1 MQRCLVTVAVL
12 AAMLAIPA
20 MAMADDPSIR
30 ASAER
35 LAAEAVL
42 QPAGDGGPSMA
53 KRVTSLLLI
62 GAGIGAVLAG
72 NPDYVPSQ
80 FVPGN
85 YPNRVDLS
93 MYLGDGDYPGH
104 RYRRDRRRGSR
115 YGTGYACQAGST
127 RCILTATELRD
138 QYRFGYTDGFDD
150 GAYAGLVV
158 GHEQGWNEG
167 HAAGQR
173 DVIQILDANGFVVY
187 DGEFIPASYV
197 RETFSDKKGMRYGGV
212 GLIAVGAIVNLVWPD
227 SPARLSVSPLRG
239 GGSLGASFGF

>member
-1 MQRCLVTVAVL
+1 MTAITLGIGTGVTVDAGVGTEPGTPAKPAQRAVSL
-12 AAMLAIPA
+12 PPPSSAI
-20 MAMADDPSIR
+20 
-30 ASAER
+30 
-35 LAAEAVL
+35 
-42 QPAGDGGPSMA
+42 
-53 KRVTSLLLI
+53 
-62 GAGIGAVLAG
+62 
-72 NPDYVPSQ
+72 
-80 FVPGN
+80 
-85 YPNRVDLS
+85 
-93 MYLGDGDYPGH
+93 
-104 RYRRDRRRGSR
+104 
-115 YGTGYACQAGST
+115 ST
-127 RCILTATELRD
+127 
-138 QYRFGYTDGFDD
+138 RFGYTDGFDD